1 MKNSIFIV
9 VTFASISL
17 ISCKTQESAYRKAWE
32 KAQAQQQGQQIAQ
45 DVQNNQTVPVV
56 TVETPVNPVEEYDNT
71 VNTNTNNNN
80 YNNYNNNNNIVPNN
94 NSVTYNNNVDEYSLS
109 NVKRYCVIIGSF
121 ESVAGAEQRRQQ
133 VINDGY
139 GSARIIR
146 GGLGYRVV
154 ATSFNDIQ
162 SARSSRNTLIKN
174 YDGTWILDTQ
184 K

>member
-1 MKNSIFIV
+1 MKKIVLSLATIISI
-9 VTFASISL
+9 TL
-17 ISCKTQESAYRKAWE
+17 IGCKTQESAYRKAWE

-71 VNTNTNNNN
+71 VNTNT
-80 YNNYNNNNNIVPNN
+80 NNNIVPNN